1 MFEGLVMKNLYKTDG
16 AGLSSDT
23 TCERQMIE
31 KRVNTCIEDIL
42 LILGGDIPTA
52 EIESYV
58 MECVV
63 DTFIGCR
70 INKRTEL
77 LRKEKQRE

>member
-1 MFEGLVMKNLYKTDG
+1 MKNLYKTDG
-16 AGLSSDT
+16 TGLSNDA

-31 KRVNTCIEDIL
+31 KRVETCIEDIL

-52 EIESYV
+52 EIEAYV

-77 LRKEKQRE
+77 LRRKKQDE

>member
-1 MFEGLVMKNLYKTDG
+1 MRNLYMTDG
-16 AGLSSDT
+16 TGLSNDAIP
-23 TCERQMIE
+23 ERGMIE
-31 KRVNTCIEDIL
+31 KRVETCIKDIL
-42 LILGGDIPTA
+42 LTLGSDIPTA
-52 EIESYV
+52 EIEAYV

-77 LRKEKQRE
+77 LRKEKHDE

>member
-1 MFEGLVMKNLYKTDG
+1 MKNLYLTNS
-16 AGLSSDT
+16 AGLSDDAI
-23 TCERQMIE
+23 CERELIE
-31 KRVNTCIEDIL
+31 KRVETCIKDIL
-42 LILGGDIPTA
+42 LILGNDIPTA
-52 EIESYV
+52 EIEAYV

-77 LRKEKQRE
+77 LRKEKHDE

>member
-1 MFEGLVMKNLYKTDG
+1 MKNLYMTNG
-16 AGLSSDT
+16 TGLGNNAVN
-23 TCERQMIE
+23 ERQMIE
-31 KRVNTCIEDIL
+31 KRVETCIKDIL
-42 LILGGDIPTA
+42 LTLGSDIPTA
-52 EIESYV
+52 EIEAYV

-77 LRKEKQRE
+77 LRREKQDE